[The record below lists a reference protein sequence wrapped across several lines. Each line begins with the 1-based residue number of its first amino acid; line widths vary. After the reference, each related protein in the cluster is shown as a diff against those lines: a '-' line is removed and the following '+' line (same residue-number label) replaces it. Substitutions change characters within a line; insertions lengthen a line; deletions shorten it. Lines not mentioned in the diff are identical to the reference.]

1 MGVGAFLGQPLGCLL
16 RSWQARGCAAEAVS
30 REMRPRRLWP
40 ARVFLVSYWPLAR
53 PRSPS
58 TITRYSA
65 GNRPRTGRAGA
76 VGRGDGGGS
85 RTARPAA
92 PPAPEPPRV
101 LEPNHGE
108 RNDLEGRIGRSL
120 SLCQHLHSAAPLGVS
135 EKSEPTSGVFISDP
149 SRFMRLAVSVCN
161 RAPKLGSC
169 NDCLWGPR

>member
-40 ARVFLVSYWPLAR
+40 ALVFLVSYRPLAR
-53 PRSPS
+53 PRTS
-58 TITRYSA
+58 TITRHSA
-65 GNRPRTGRAGA
+65 RNRLWTGRAGA

-101 LEPNHGE
+101 LEPNHVE
-108 RNDLEGRIGRSL
+108 KNDL
-120 SLCQHLHSAAPLGVS
+120 
-135 EKSEPTSGVFISDP
+135 
-149 SRFMRLAVSVCN
+149 
-161 RAPKLGSC
+161 
-169 NDCLWGPR
+169 